1 VISIGES
8 EKVTIFFLRGGKRTF
23 YGDSRNL
30 EPVASR
36 HPILETAGSVNWNY
50 GDRNLYVVELNPK
63 VFDSERRFFEANL
76 HWIPGKACVYV
87 GVTGLTPEERFRA
100 HLRGEHSAW
109 FVRKY
114 GRARSPNSTNIS
126 TRFPTNWHS
135 KWNPSWLGNYVP
147 TASLSGKTNLTE
159 GPSIRLR
166 VCRELDEP

>member
-1 VISIGES
+1 MQPAWGVGRVISIGES

-76 HWIPGKACVYV
+76 HWIPGKPCVYV

-114 GRARSPNSTNIS
+114 GRRSLPELYEHFNPLPYELAQQMEPELARQ
-126 TRFPTNWHS
+126 
-135 KWNPSWLGNYVP
+135 
-147 TASLSGKTNLTE
+147 
-159 GPSIRLR
+159 LR
-166 VCRELDEP
+166 ADGLAIWQN